1 MENCDHN
8 HNTIHFKSSVYKLI
22 NDITMAEFILLLI
35 VGLAVLLL
43 ILLVLRE
50 FFCWYFKINQLI
62 KLEQLKTETQLKIY
76 EQNGGKVDWE
86 KANKSIHAS

>member
-1 MENCDHN
+1 MTE
-8 HNTIHFKSSVYKLI
+8 
-22 NDITMAEFILLLI
+22 LI
-35 VGLAVLLL
+35 VPL
-43 ILLVLRE
+43 ILGLGVLIVLFLVLRE